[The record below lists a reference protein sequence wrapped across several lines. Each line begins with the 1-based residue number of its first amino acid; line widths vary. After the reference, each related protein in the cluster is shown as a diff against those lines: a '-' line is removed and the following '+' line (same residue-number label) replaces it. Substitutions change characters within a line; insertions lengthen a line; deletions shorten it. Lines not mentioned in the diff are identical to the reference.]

1 MHPLLRSAGWLRPS
15 LTELRPGI
23 RMFLFFF
30 FRKKASIGGGRA
42 ETERCTDS
50 VSLIVI
56 HQALHAAPSTP
67 NAHTHGSSCRF
78 DKAGKE
84 GVMELYGSGQS
95 CQYIERFTTLL
106 SKGLGLLV
114 ATKHRGQRMCDSRG
128 GGWRTG
134 KGFVE
139 AWWET
144 TNGVDGSR
152 PAGPL
157 GRETAMMERELTG
170 QRDGQAWKSHQIN
183 DEKFSGGKSRSWG

>member
-1 MHPLLRSAGWLRPS
+1 
-15 LTELRPGI
+15 
-23 RMFLFFF
+23 
-30 FRKKASIGGGRA
+30 
-42 ETERCTDS
+42 
-50 VSLIVI
+50 
-56 HQALHAAPSTP
+56 
-67 NAHTHGSSCRF
+67 
-78 DKAGKE
+78 
-84 GVMELYGSGQS
+84 MELYGSGQS

-157 GRETAMMERELTG
+157 GQETAMMERELTG

>member
-1 MHPLLRSAGWLRPS
+1 
-15 LTELRPGI
+15 
-23 RMFLFFF
+23 
-30 FRKKASIGGGRA
+30 
-42 ETERCTDS
+42 
-50 VSLIVI
+50 
-56 HQALHAAPSTP
+56 
-67 NAHTHGSSCRF
+67 
-78 DKAGKE
+78 
-84 GVMELYGSGQS
+84 MELYGSGQS

-183 DEKFSGGKSRSWG
+183 DEKFQWRQESLLGMKSHGACKRVTTECTWGG